1 MNDLRTTQSE
11 KHSPNYM
18 CQSACPFYED
28 ENKAKNI
35 RTHMMKLY
43 KNESMKWAQNSQ

>member
-11 KHSPNYM
+11 KHSQNYM

-28 ENKAKNI
+28 EKQQSKKY
-35 RTHMMKLY
+35 THTY
-43 KNESMKWAQNSQ
+43 DEIV